1 PTVKTISC
9 VAVAALLTS
18 LPSDG
23 LAQVNPPDLFRA
35 SLEELM
41 NIEITSAS
49 HKEQRAG
56 DVPAAVSVLTH
67 EDIRRSGMTTVA
79 ELLRLIPG
87 VHVAQ
92 INSSKWAV
100 AVRG

>member
-1 PTVKTISC
+1 
-9 VAVAALLTS
+9 
-18 LPSDG
+18 
-23 LAQVNPPDLFRA
+23 
-35 SLEELM
+35 
-41 NIEITSAS
+41 
-49 HKEQRAG
+49 
-56 DVPAAVSVLTH
+56 VSVLTH

-100 AVRG
+100 SVRGFGNLFSDKLLVLVDGRTAYDRLNSGSSGNRSTCRSTRSIASKSFAGPAARPGAPTRCRR